1 MEFRDFICWPAGRSL
16 FHHGRNPIVME
27 ETLLSYFFLGVTFCI
42 CFSQL
47 ARYQRR
53 HPPMR
58 GVKVLLHVLAVAI
71 MLTINLLITMLLFEP
86 VLEIFDVDRG
96 GFMNFNDLF
105 AAIAIWTAVCLLA
118 LVLIGKIKEQLGSY
132 YKTLRMSLI
141 VCGLLP
147 VSLIGVFFVFLFL
160 K

>member
-1 MEFRDFICWPAGRSL
+1 MEFRDFICRPAGRSL

-42 CFSQL
+42 CFSLL
-47 ARYQRR
+47 ARYQRKR
-53 HPPMR
+53 PPMR
-58 GVKVLLHVLAVAI
+58 GVTVLQHVLAVVI

-118 LVLIGKIKEQLGSY
+118 LVLIGKVKEQLGSY
-132 YKTLRMSLI
+132 YKTLRVSLI